1 MAVSRSMSFP
11 GEDNYKKQ
19 VKKIQESPEESISN
33 FIAIPGPQGPI
44 GPQGRPG
51 EPGPKGERG
60 EKGENGE
67 RGPRGERGSPGKDG
81 ASYLPTYNQRVGWGH
96 YFSEE
101 EKFYKIGIDESED
114 GWVSLYLDPKTLKS
128 NELYLPDNNTS
139 LYNKTSRRINLKHL
153 NLGTQVFI
161 QYNILLQT
169 YNNNTEVWIKTF
181 FPESDDGLVSY
192 AGLFKYSGEYSLS
205 IEHRVFAD
213 TNQKIIYGALPQIRS
228 DFGGVAA
235 LKSMYISVS

>member
-1 MAVSRSMSFP
+1 MAISRSVSFP

-19 VKKIQESPEESISN
+19 VKRIQESPEENISN

-60 EKGENGE
+60 DRGENGE
-67 RGPRGERGSPGKDG
+67 RGPRGERGLPGKDG
-81 ASYLPTYNQRVGWGH
+81 ATYLPVYNQKVGWGH
-96 YFSEE
+96 YYSEE

-114 GWVSLYLDPKTLKS
+114 GWVSLYLEPQTLNS
-128 NELYLPDNNTS
+128 NELYLPENNTS

-153 NLGTQVFI
+153 SLGTQVFI
-161 QYNILLQT
+161 QYNILLET
-169 YNNNTEVWIKTF
+169 YSNNTEVWIKTF
-181 FPESDDGLVSY
+181 FPESQDGLVSY
-192 AGLFKYSGEYSLS
+192 AGLFKYSGTYSLS
-205 IEHRVFAD
+205 IEHRVFVD
-213 TNQKIIYGALPQIRS
+213 SNSKIIYGAVPQIRS

-235 LKSMYISVS
+235 LKSMYVSVS